1 MSVVSASSNS
11 LLAKLLATENIT
23 VQHQTGIKTAM
34 FDLKNRILMLPVW
47 QDVSADLEHL
57 LIGHETAHAID
68 TPSAEE
74 YRKAYEGIAKRVFG
88 NELTDR
94 LTKTV
99 AGFLNVIEDARIDK
113 RQKRR
118 YPGLRKN
125 YLLGYK
131 ELFDRNFFG
140 TTGRDINGMNFIDR
154 LNIYFKGGNVNLNIE
169 FTPEEKALLKRVEN
183 AETFAEVIELTEE
196 VYRFCKGQ
204 IENQP
209 NDIEIG
215 LGASENGEDGDEFDM
230 EMSDDADGWGDGE
243 DGEDGEDD
251 AKGGKGLST
260 GEGDITPTGS
270 GGPSRGAGSDGV
282 VDGKAPESVTDSVW
296 EKKREE
302 LVRDAN
308 TDYIYLSLP
317 QIDYSQCIDN
327 YKVVLAD
334 WRKEL
339 TNGHWRS
346 IDAPRFA
353 EYRREFME
361 WRSKEKDTISFLVKE
376 FEQRKSAEIYS
387 RISIAKTGM
396 IDTNKLHSYKYN
408 DDIFRRLS
416 IIPEGKNHGFVMFLD
431 WSGSMQFGLK
441 HTMKQLFTLVLFCKQ
456 IQVPFEVYAFKDAHG
471 NNAYTYEGQ
480 NILELNKVCLRQ
492 LLSSKMNT
500 AELNEAMTFLWG
512 MAHGAYLYCDGMG
525 GTPLN
530 EALILA
536 PKIVNDFRAKY
547 KLEIV
552 NTIVLTDGDANGF
565 NGVYNETNNNKSYS
579 LVRRKRQY
587 FYTDK
592 ITGKTHEIWP
602 HGNSYTNNTNIF
614 LRILKDQ
621 TGCNLIGFFLFTES
635 WTRFSYR
642 FLDRN
647 SLEHKSKV
655 QKFWKDNK
663 FYPVK
668 SAGYDD
674 YYVIDANALR
684 EGDVGLEIDNS
695 KSTKH
700 MAKAF
705 SKFAAKKAVN
715 RVLLRNF
722 IDHVTGQAKKVA

>member
-1 MSVVSASSNS
+1 MSVISTSSNS

-23 VQHQTGIKTAM
+23 VQHQSGIKTAM

-47 QDVSADLEHL
+47 QDVSTDLEHL

-68 TPSAEE
+68 TPDAEE
-74 YRKAYEGIAKRVFG
+74 YRKAYESIAKRVFD
-88 NELTDR
+88 NELTDQ

-99 AGFLNVIEDARIDK
+99 SGFLNVIEDARIDK

-183 AETFAEVIELTEE
+183 AETFAEVVELTEE

-209 NDIEIG
+209 NDIDIG

-230 EMSDDADGWGDGE
+230 EMSDDADGWGDGDD
-243 DGEDGEDD
+243 DGEDGD
-251 AKGGKGLST
+251 ADEEGKGQGT
-260 GEGDITPTGS
+260 GEGDIAPTGS
-270 GGPSRGAGSDGV
+270 GRPSRGAGSDGV

-441 HTMKQLFTLVLFCKQ
+441 HTLKQLFTLVLFCKQ

-500 AELNEAMTFLWG
+500 AELNEAMTFLWAIG
-512 MAHGAYLYCDGMG
+512 SGAHLYCDGMG

-565 NGVYNETNNNKSYS
+565 NGVHNEINNNKSNS

-602 HGNSYTNNTNIF
+602 HGPGYTNNTNIF
-614 LRILKDQ
+614 LRVLKEQ

-635 WTRFSYR
+635 WSRFSYR
-642 FLDRN
+642 FLDQN
-647 SLEHKSKV
+647 TMEHKSKV

-674 YYVIDANALR
+674 YYVIDANALK
-684 EGDVGLEIDNS
+684 GDDVGLEIDNK
-695 KSTKH
+695 KSTKA